1 MLMNISPPTPVQY
14 EEKAFESVSPSLV
27 EAAFRGTSKK
37 KSPGPDGIGPLATR
51 YIYEWDSDWVV
62 ALIGTHIRPG
72 THPSKR
78 KTATGVTIPK
88 PGKGDY
94 NLAKSCRAIALL
106 NCFG

>member
-1 MLMNISPPTPVQY
+1 M
-14 EEKAFESVSPSLV
+14 
-27 EAAFRGTSKK
+27 
-37 KSPGPDGIGPLATR
+37 
-51 YIYEWDSDWVV
+51 V